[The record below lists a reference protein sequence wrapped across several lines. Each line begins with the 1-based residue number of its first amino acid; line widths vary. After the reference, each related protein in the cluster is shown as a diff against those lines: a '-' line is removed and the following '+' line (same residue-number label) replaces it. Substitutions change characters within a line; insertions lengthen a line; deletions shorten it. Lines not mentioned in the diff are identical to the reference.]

1 MENKVSVT
9 NKGVDSAGIPKDY
22 QSAIAE
28 YIWNGFDAG
37 ASAIEIEFDT
47 NAIDTINSLTIH
59 DNGDGI
65 NYDTLS
71 NTFGN
76 FLDSVKNV
84 SYQRSSYTH
93 GNKGKGRFSFAAFAG
108 KAVWSTVYKDEAS
121 NKLLEYDISITKN
134 KKEVY
139 KDENKVISKKKHTGT
154 TVEFQDLFGVTSYSF
169 SNDDFKQALGREFGW
184 FLLLNKDRN
193 SYIKINGESLS
204 YDGLIA
210 ESEIENLSIKDLDGK
225 ANQFKV
231 TYVRWKEKIGDKFYF
246 YLLNSDKKEVAKEL
260 TSFNN
265 NAMNFFHSI
274 YVESDFFNAFNAND
288 NVQGYTLF
296 ESTKSNPIYK
306 ALMTRLQE
314 LVKEKQKLFARG
326 EAAEELIYRYERE
339 GVIPKFKANK
349 YDQEK
354 RKDLIDVVKGLFC
367 LEPKLFQG
375 LNREQQK
382 INIGLINLLLDSDER
397 NNILEIISQIV
408 NLSPEDRSEFANLL
422 RKTTISKIAR
432 TINLIENRFKV
443 VELLKSLV
451 YDLKSFTNERD
462 HIQNAVEENYW
473 LFGEQYHLVSAN
485 EGFDKMLSRYIDL
498 LSQTTTGKSKKAK
511 IASEDKNRR
520 PDIFLCR
527 KHSVPDVLDDQLE
540 MEENIIVELKRP
552 TVDISKEQVR
562 QVEDYLDII
571 INEDQ
576 FNSQKRFW
584 KFYVVSNRIDK
595 SVKSEYEAVKNL
607 GKRYLVKA
615 LNNYEIYALT
625 WDDVFM
631 NFKLKHEYLI
641 DKLDFDRNAIMEEL
655 KTKGINLSVD
665 GSKEV
670 TTKVIEIGAIVSA

>member
-37 ASAIEIEFDT
+37 ASTINIDFDT
-47 NAIDTINSLTIH
+47 NVIDTISSLTIA
-59 DNGDGI
+59 DNGSGI
-65 NYDTLS
+65 SYDTLS
-71 NTFGN
+71 STFGN

-93 GNKGKGRFSFAAFAG
+93 GNKGKGRFSFAAFSG
-108 KAVWSTVYKDEAS
+108 KAVWNTVYKDEAS
-121 NKLLEYDISITKN
+121 GKLLEFDITITRN
-134 KKEVY
+134 KKQVFEV
-139 KDENKVISKKKHTGT
+139 ENKIISKKKRTGT
-154 TVEFQDLFGVTSYSF
+154 TVEFLDLFGVTSYSF
-169 SNDDFKQALGREFGW
+169 SNDDFKQALAREFGW
-184 FLLLNKDRN
+184 FLLLNKDRG
-193 SYIKINGESLS
+193 SFIKINGEAIT

-210 ESEIENLSIKDLDGK
+210 ESEIENLKINDSDGK
-225 ANQFKV
+225 ANHFKV

-246 YLLNSDKKEVAKEL
+246 YLLNSDKKEIAKEL

-274 YVESDFFNAFNAND
+274 YVESDFFNAFNPND
-288 NVQGYTLF
+288 SVQGYALF
-296 ESTKSNPIYK
+296 ESTKSNPVYK
-306 ALMTRLQE
+306 ALMVCLQE

-326 EAAEELIYRYERE
+326 EAAQELIYRYERE
-339 GVIPKFKANK
+339 GVIPKFRANK

-382 INIGLINLLLDSDER
+382 VNIGLINLLLDSDER

-408 NLSPEDRSEFANLL
+408 NLSPQDRAEFANLL

-443 VELLKSLV
+443 VTLLRQLV
-451 YDLKSFTNERD
+451 FDLKKFTNERD
-462 HIQNAVEENYW
+462 HIQKAVEENYW

-498 LSQTTTGKSKKAK
+498 LNSVPKGKTKNAK
-511 IASEDKNRR
+511 VNSEDKNRR

-527 KHSVPDVLDDQLE
+527 KHSVPDILDDQLE

-552 TVDISKEQVR
+552 TVDISKEQLR

-584 KFYVVSNRIDK
+584 KFYIVSNKIDQ
-595 SVKSEYEAVKNL
+595 SVKSEYQAVKNL

-631 NFKLKHEYLI
+631 NFELKHKYLI
-641 DKLDFDRNAIMEEL
+641 DKLDFDRNAIVEEL
-655 KTKGINLSVD
+655 RAKGISLSVD

-670 TTKVIEIGAIVSA
+670 TTKVIEIGAIASA